1 MFKIS
6 RSVRFQKNARYKQID
21 YIYSLKSPFFYGIF
35 VFLYSIQHKNF
46 DVHLPEVGACAVYG
60 QITGGYRGTKISAS
74 KPCLYSLIFVWVALV
89 VILSVPHGSLLVP
102 LQKNKKDYMRIL
114 ESSVDLVII

>member
-1 MFKIS
+1 ME
-6 RSVRFQKNARYKQID
+6 
-21 YIYSLKSPFFYGIF
+21 
-35 VFLYSIQHKNF
+35 FLYFCIQFNIKTSTCTYQ
-46 DVHLPEVGACAVYG
+46 VGACAVYG

-74 KPCLYSLIFVWVALV
+74 KPCLYSLIFTWVALV

-114 ESSVDLVII
+114 ESYRSGYNMTVRKANFTKHLL